1 VAGDGEHGQGHV
13 RKRRSA
19 SRRRVMRRLP
29 MRGHHRSAMVALLVL
44 AGMAGF
50 ATSAAADGAHG
61 QQAPR
66 MHFGDR
72 VKLTTWCRSSAAG
85 CDLLCQWPHRQHR
98 NRTCGR
104 ATAGPRPTLVMAT
117 CRRCDRSPVRRQ
129 IGSPVAHIHL
139 SSLHDRRPKSALS
152 RNVGPSSYRCG
163 TSRESA
169 HVSSERATPDGPR
182 CPLPVRAASSRLA
195 RPRQQRTN
203 DSAALR

>member
-1 VAGDGEHGQGHV
+1 MAGDGEHGQGHV

-19 SRRRVMRRLP
+19 SRRRVMRRLR

-72 VKLTTWCRSSAAG
+72 VKLTTWCCSSADG

-104 ATAGPRPTLVMAT
+104 QP
-117 CRRCDRSPVRRQ
+117 PVRDQLLSWRLVGAAMVHRSEGRSVHRSLISTCLLCTIGGQSRRYPATSARARTDAGLHASPLTSLASGRRQ
-129 IGSPVAHIHL
+129 
-139 SSLHDRRPKSALS
+139 
-152 RNVGPSSYRCG
+152 
-163 TSRESA
+163 T
-169 HVSSERATPDGPR
+169 
-182 CPLPVRAASSRLA
+182 VRAVPCRSARLVA
-195 RPRQQRTN
+195 G
-203 DSAALR
+203 